1 MANLT
6 KEHALKI
13 AKKLGASVTGRA
25 GKAHDLALVY
35 HQGKLIAHFGI
46 RRGSRKDLGHDH
58 IPAQLY
64 LRAGEARDLARCP
77 LSRQDW
83 LAILAEKGLL

>member
-6 KEHALKI
+6 KEHALRI
-13 AKKLGASVTGRA
+13 AKKLGATITGGA
-25 GKAHDLALVY
+25 GKAHDLALIY
-35 HQGKLIAHFGI
+35 HEGRLIAHFGI

-64 LRAGEARDLARCP
+64 IRAGQARLLAQCP
-77 LSRQDW
+77 LSRKDW
-83 LAILAEKGLL
+83 LTILEGKGLL